1 MFQQALQTNFQRVLN
16 FFGFARGF
24 FRRRNPLKAFA
35 NELVDAVKDFLT
47 MNKKLKMSQYRL
59 NYHRHQLHK
68 MESLIA
74 ENSDHVFLKGKKMNH
89 FR

>member
-1 MFQQALQTNFQRVLN
+1 MLQQALQTNFQRIVN

-24 FRRRNPLKAFA
+24 FIRKNPLKAFA
-35 NELVDAVKDFLT
+35 DELVEMVKDFLT
-47 MNKKLKMSQYRL
+47 VKKKLKMAQYRL

-74 ENSDHVFLKGKKMNH
+74 ENNEHSFLKGKKMNH